1 MPDEFPDPMKKWT
14 PAPDWS
20 TARLTR
26 PDWRAEVVGGL
37 FQTLLTG
44 DLAAAFA
51 SQHPQP
57 ASIGLWQIAPACAA
71 IRIARDRALLVSSQ
85 SFAPDWGWRDD
96 GWAASDAS
104 DAYSVLSLI
113 GPALRALVAEAT
125 SADIDGASRSAAIQF
140 AGAPALLYR
149 VAEDEARLHVETAL
163 APYVWRWLETR

>member
-1 MPDEFPDPMKKWT
+1 MPDAFPDPMKKWT
-14 PAPDWS
+14 PLPDWN

-26 PDWRAEVVGGL
+26 PDWRVHVVDGL

-44 DLAAAFA
+44 YLAAAFA

-57 ASIGLWQIAPACAA
+57 ASVGFWGIAPTRAA
-71 IRIARDRALLVSSQ
+71 IRVGRDRALLVSPQ
-85 SFAPDWGWRDD
+85 KFAPGFGWRDD

-113 GPALRALVAEAT
+113 GPALRTLVAEAT